1 VSAADYQRFQQDQLA
16 RMAEWAQ
23 QGQPQ
28 AVDELRQANDA
39 LRERLERLTRLDL
52 EGAHCGLQGIAD
64 LARKYLPADQHETAL
79 YLLRLAYTRGR
90 CDEVERG
97 HCPPIVLHTCPA
109 CGGKG
114 EG

>member
-1 VSAADYQRFQQDQLA
+1 MADDYQRYLQDQQV
-16 RMAEWAQ
+16 RMAEWVAQ

-28 AVDELRQANDA
+28 AVDELRRLNDA
-39 LRERLERLTRLDL
+39 LHERIQRLTRLDL
-52 EGAHCGLQGIAD
+52 EGAHRGLQGIAEM
-64 LARKYLPADQHETAL
+64 ARKYIPADQQETAL